1 MVNSSNVEKRQSN
14 GFMVLS
20 EEEGTKASASRERT
34 GKTPPYIGKF
44 DASIALRVLD
54 QSPPISV
61 GINFHPK

>member
-1 MVNSSNVEKRQSN
+1 
-14 GFMVLS
+14 MVLS

-44 DASIALRVLD
+44 DASVALRVLD